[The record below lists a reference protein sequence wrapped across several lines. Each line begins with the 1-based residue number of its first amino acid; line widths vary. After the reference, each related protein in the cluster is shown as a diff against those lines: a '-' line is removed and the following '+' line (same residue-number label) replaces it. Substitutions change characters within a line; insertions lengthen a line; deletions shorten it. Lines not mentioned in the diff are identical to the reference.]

1 METRLGWRVHERDDP
16 LDSTNARAIAVDA
29 EGKRIFSYIS
39 KVDARQVTEAL
50 DNVLSARLLTH
61 MVDFLF
67 ADEPALDL
75 YEHWCRSQIQAL
87 VGKELVSVY

>member
-1 METRLGWRVHERDDP
+1 VHERDDP